1 MNFDCNNNMAEY
13 ESLILGLEAL
23 LKLKA
28 RNIVVCGDSKLVIK
42 QVEGA
47 YQTNDVRMR
56 EYRNLV
62 LEMLEK
68 CQTHTFSI
76 KTRIKTL
83 L

>member
-1 MNFDCNNNMAEY
+1 MAEY

-47 YQTNDVRMR
+47 YQLRM
-56 EYRNLV
+56 
-62 LEMLEK
+62 
-68 CQTHTFSI
+68 QG
-76 KTRIKTL
+76 
-83 L
+83 